1 MPPKSATKAK
11 KPESVSV
18 NKDIIVLMDIVPKVD
33 EHKKVKAKPSNK
45 KVKIDEPLPAPLA
58 PSAPLAPPAPV
69 DVSTIRR
76 GRRRKLEF
84 SDKINNDEYIAM
96 WEHVMDNEKY
106 LIDTAGNVY
115 TFDVAHPKIIGKQT
129 LDNKIELLNP

>member
-1 MPPKSATKAK
+1 MPPKSATATKAK
-11 KPESVSV
+11 KPEAISV
-18 NKDIIVLMDIVPKVD
+18 NKDIVVLMDIVPKVD
-33 EHKKVKAKPSNK
+33 EDKKVKAKPSK
-45 KVKIDEPLPAPLA
+45 AKAKIDEL
-58 PSAPLAPPAPV
+58 PPAPEALPATA
-69 DVSTIRR
+69 DISTIRR

-115 TFDVAHPKIIGKQT
+115 TFDVAHPKLIGKQT
-129 LDNKIELLNP
+129 LDNKIELVNP

>member
-1 MPPKSATKAK
+1 MPPKSATATKAK
-11 KPESVSV
+11 KPEAISV
-18 NKDIIVLMDIVPKVD
+18 NKDIVVLMDIVPKVD
-33 EHKKVKAKPSNK
+33 EDKKVKAKPSK
-45 KVKIDEPLPAPLA
+45 AKAKIDE
-58 PSAPLAPPAPV
+58 APPAPPAPEALPATA
-69 DVSTIRR
+69 DISTIRR

-115 TFDVAHPKIIGKQT
+115 TFDVAHPKLIGKQT